1 MIFPVRIVNIKL
13 LFRFQFSHA
22 KNYPMKV
29 NDKVRMMR
37 ELRSWSQEE
46 MAHRLGMSTNGYAKL
61 ERGETRLNI
70 PKLEQIA
77 EVFDLDL
84 SDLLAVNERSVICLI
99 SENNQHSSNFYGAS
113 QELSAEVERLRL
125 MIAHKDELLAQQARE
140 IETLRTLAALL
151 QPQQQK

>member
-1 MIFPVRIVNIKL
+1 
-13 LFRFQFSHA
+13 
-22 KNYPMKV
+22 MKV

-77 EVFDLDL
+77 EVFDIDL
-84 SDLLAVNERSVICLI
+84 NELVAVNERSVICLI
-99 SENNQHSSNFYGAS
+99 SENSQHSSNFYGAS
-113 QELSAEVERLRL
+113 QEMTAEIERLRL
-125 MIAHKDELLAQQARE
+125 MVAHKDELLVQQARE
-140 IETLRTLAALL
+140 METLRALIAAL
-151 QPQQQK
+151 QGRSEAQK

>member
-1 MIFPVRIVNIKL
+1 MQI
-13 LFRFQFSHA
+13 
-22 KNYPMKV
+22 

-77 EVFDLDL
+77 EVFDIDL

-99 SENNQHSSNFYGAS
+99 SENSQHSSNFYGAS
-113 QELSAEVERLRL
+113 QDLIIEVERLRL
-125 MIAHKDELLAQQARE
+125 MVAHKDELLVQQARE
-140 IETLRTLAALL
+140 LETLRTLLAVMQSGARTSSC
-151 QPQQQK
+151 

>member
-1 MIFPVRIVNIKL
+1 
-13 LFRFQFSHA
+13 
-22 KNYPMKV
+22 MKV

-77 EVFDLDL
+77 EVFDIDL

-99 SENNQHSSNFYGAS
+99 SENSQHSSNFYGAS

>member
-1 MIFPVRIVNIKL
+1 
-13 LFRFQFSHA
+13 
-22 KNYPMKV
+22 MKV

-77 EVFDLDL
+77 EVFDIDL
-84 SDLLAVNERSVICLI
+84 NELLAVNERSVICLI
-99 SENNQHSSNFYGAS
+99 SENSQHSSNFYGAS
-113 QELSAEVERLRL
+113 QEMTAEIERLRL
-125 MIAHKDELLAQQARE
+125 MVAHKDELLVQQARE
-140 IETLRTLAALL
+140 METLRALIAAL
-151 QPQQQK
+151 QGRSEAQK

>member
-1 MIFPVRIVNIKL
+1 
-13 LFRFQFSHA
+13 
-22 KNYPMKV
+22 MKV

-84 SDLLAVNERSVICLI
+84 GDLLAVNERSVICLI
-99 SENNQHSSNFYGAS
+99 SENSQHSSNFYGAS

>member
-1 MIFPVRIVNIKL
+1 
-13 LFRFQFSHA
+13 
-22 KNYPMKV
+22 
-29 NDKVRMMR
+29 MR

-77 EVFDLDL
+77 EVFDIDL

-99 SENNQHSSNFYGAS
+99 NENSQHSSNFYGAS
-113 QELSAEVERLRL
+113 QDLTIEIERLRL
-125 MIAHKDELLAQQARE
+125 MVAHKDELLAQQARE
-140 IETLRTLAALL
+140 LETLRTLLAVMQSGA
-151 QPQQQK
+151 KTSSC